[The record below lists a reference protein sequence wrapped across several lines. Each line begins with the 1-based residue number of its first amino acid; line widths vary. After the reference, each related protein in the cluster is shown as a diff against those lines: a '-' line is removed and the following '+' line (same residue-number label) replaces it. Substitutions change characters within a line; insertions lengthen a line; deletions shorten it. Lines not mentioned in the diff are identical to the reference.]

1 MTGGLR
7 ATMRRKVTVLVLW
20 LSVAAVL
27 AVGGWTLSLT
37 SALTDKPC
45 NDAQTFPGLVVVV
58 VSIACFALGH
68 AAGRLRA
75 DPRDDPDSEPGPAL
89 HLPSRIAR
97 HSRLVGRVAVALF
110 LFVALLVL
118 VYETIGLTNA
128 WGTRPIT
135 SYVRCGASRSP
146 WLATLMAGIISM
158 LVGHWLWYPRR
169 RPR

>member
-1 MTGGLR
+1 MS
-7 ATMRRKVTVLVLW
+7 RRVPVLVLW
-20 LSVAAVL
+20 AGVAGVL
-27 AVGGWTLSLT
+27 VVGAWTLSLT
-37 SALTDKPC
+37 SALADQPC
-45 NDAQTFPGLVVVV
+45 NDAQTFPGVVVV
-58 VSIACFALGH
+58 LVSIAGFVVGH

-75 DPRDDPDSEPGPAL
+75 DPRDDPDDEPDPV
-89 HLPSRIAR
+89 LPPGSRLAR
-97 HSRLVGRVAVALF
+97 HSRLVGRVAVAVL

-135 SYVRCGASRSP
+135 AYVRCGASHAPVR
-146 WLATLMAGIISM
+146 ATLMAGVVSM